1 LVYLSGS
8 NWHSDRWFSEFNSA
22 TIMPVHPLD
31 SLFKKN
37 RQWSENIRKRDPDFF
52 PTLSR
57 QQAPT
62 YLWIGCSDSR
72 VPANEICGLL
82 PGEIFVHRN
91 VANIVVHSDLNC
103 LSVMQYAV
111 DVLRV
116 KHILVVG
123 HYGCGG
129 VRAALGT
136 QKLGLIDNWLRH
148 VQDVTNKYAN
158 HLTCLS
164 DEAAR
169 IDRLCELNVIE
180 QVINAAQTTIV
191 QNAWDRGQ
199 ELALHGWVYG
209 LNDGLVRH
217 LGIGVSSPKELAMA
231 LKTDWKTKSASLQ
244 DPE

>member
-1 LVYLSGS
+1 
-8 NWHSDRWFSEFNSA
+8 
-22 TIMPVHPLD
+22 VHPLD
-31 SLFKKN
+31 LLLQKN
-37 RQWSENIRKRDPDFF
+37 REWSENIRRRDPDFF

-111 DVLRV
+111 DVLRIQ
-116 KHILVVG
+116 HIIVCG

-129 VRAALGT
+129 VRAAMGT

-148 VQDVTNKYAN
+148 VQDVAMKYTD
-158 HLTCLS
+158 HLTCFS
-164 DEAAR
+164 DEPSR
-169 IDRLCELNVIE
+169 IDRMCELNVID
-180 QVINAAQTTIV
+180 QVINAAETTVV
-191 QNAWDRGQ
+191 QAAWERNQ
-199 ELALHGWVYG
+199 PLAIHGWVYG
-209 LNDGLVRH
+209 LQDGLVRH
-217 LGIGVSSPKELAMA
+217 LNISLSNAEELAAA
-231 LKTDWKTKSASLQ
+231 LKTKWEKNQASLQ
-244 DPE
+244 DP

>member
-1 LVYLSGS
+1 
-8 NWHSDRWFSEFNSA
+8 
-22 TIMPVHPLD
+22 MHPLNP
-31 SLFKKN
+31 LFKKN
-37 RQWSENIRKRDPDFF
+37 REWSEAIHKKDPDFF

-57 QQAPT
+57 QQAPE

-116 KHILVVG
+116 KHIIVVG

-129 VRAALGT
+129 VRASLGT
-136 QKLGLIDNWLRH
+136 QKMGLIDNWLRH
-148 VQDVTNKYAN
+148 VQDVTARYTE
-158 HLTCLS
+158 HITCIS
-164 DEAAR
+164 DEDAR
-169 IDRLCELNVIE
+169 VDRLCELNVIA
-180 QVINAAQTTIV
+180 QTINAAQTTIV

-199 ELALHGWVYG
+199 DLSIHGWVYS
-209 LNDGLVRH
+209 LKDGLVRH
-217 LGIGVSSPKELAMA
+217 LGISLSNAQDLATA
-231 LKTDWKTKSASLQ
+231 LKTPWDKMKAKLA
-244 DPE
+244 E

>member
-1 LVYLSGS
+1 
-8 NWHSDRWFSEFNSA
+8 
-22 TIMPVHPLD
+22 MHPLD
-31 SLFKKN
+31 PLLQKN
-37 RQWSENIRKRDPDFF
+37 REWSENIRKRDPDFF

-111 DVLRV
+111 DVLHV
-116 KHILVVG
+116 QHIIVCG

-129 VRAALGT
+129 VRAAMGT

-148 VQDVTNKYAN
+148 VQDVAMKYTD
-158 HLTCLS
+158 HLECLP
-164 DEAAR
+164 DEASR
-169 IDRLCELNVIE
+169 TDRMCELNVID
-180 QVINAAQTTIV
+180 QVINAAETTVV
-191 QNAWDRGQ
+191 QAAWERNQ
-199 ELALHGWVYG
+199 PLSIHGWVYG
-209 LNDGLVRH
+209 LQDGLVRH
-217 LGIGVSSPKELAMA
+217 LNISISNAGELAAA
-231 LKTDWKTKSASLQ
+231 LKTNWGKNKASLQ
-244 DPE
+244 NP

>member
-1 LVYLSGS
+1 MRPCPHLKRHPILP
-8 NWHSDRWFSEFNSA
+8 F
-22 TIMPVHPLD
+22 VHPLD
-31 SLFKKN
+31 SLLQKN
-37 RQWSENIRKRDPDFF
+37 REWSENIRKRDPNFF

-111 DVLRV
+111 DVLRIQHV
-116 KHILVVG
+116 IVCG

-129 VRAALGT
+129 VRAAMGT

-148 VQDVTNKYAN
+148 VQDVAMKYTD
-158 HLTCLS
+158 HLACLS
-164 DEAAR
+164 DEASR
-169 IDRLCELNVIE
+169 VDRMCELNVID
-180 QVINAAQTTIV
+180 QVINAAETTVV
-191 QNAWDRGQ
+191 QAAWERNQ
-199 ELALHGWVYG
+199 PLAIHGWVYG
-209 LNDGLVRH
+209 LQDGLVRH
-217 LGIGVSSPKELAMA
+217 LNISISNAEELASA
-231 LKTDWKTKSASLQ
+231 LKTKWEKNKASLQ
-244 DPE
+244 NP

>member
-1 LVYLSGS
+1 LSRALLFKNRGACPNLRTPLILPS
-8 NWHSDRWFSEFNSA
+8 
-22 TIMPVHPLD
+22 VHPLD
-31 SLFKKN
+31 PLFKNN
-37 RQWSENIRKRDPDFF
+37 REWSENIRKRDPNFF

-116 KHILVVG
+116 QHIIVCG

-148 VQDVTNKYAN
+148 VQDVAMKYTS
-158 HLTCLS
+158 HLACIS
-164 DEAAR
+164 DESSR
-169 IDRLCELNVIE
+169 IDRMCELNVID
-180 QVINAAQTTIV
+180 QVINAAETTIV
-191 QNAWDRGQ
+191 QTAWERNQ
-199 ELALHGWVYG
+199 PLAIHGWVYG
-209 LNDGLVRH
+209 LQDGLVRH
-217 LGIGVSSPKELAMA
+217 LGISISNAEQLAAA
-231 LKTDWKTKSASLQ
+231 LQTKWEQNKASLQ
-244 DPE
+244 NP